1 MSPNDNVT
9 IRLSA
14 DDDNQLVISIAGEF
28 PSKNSDLFCSL
39 TALTYGI
46 VAMLDD
52 SQSEI
57 AELGVAYMDELGIT
71 FQELIANNVDKSR
84 MH

>member
-1 MSPNDNVT
+1 MSQTDNVT

-14 DDDNQLVISIAGEF
+14 DDDNKLVISMAGEF
-28 PSKNSDLFCSL
+28 PSKSSDLFCSL

-57 AELGVAYMDELGIT
+57 AELGVAYMDEHGIT
-71 FQELIANNVDKSR
+71 FQELIANTMNKKR
-84 MH
+84 LH